1 MKIEFTVRPEDLM
14 ASRENYAQNSGVMR
28 KSSQTETFGTA
39 STIIAFFALL
49 TVILNTYIPILLG
62 AIIALVWVF
71 IWPMMQKNSYHR
83 RQIAL
88 YAESNNTISLGR
100 KVMELE
106 DDILTVRSELHWSKT
121 KLRAIEQIEITKT
134 HAFLF
139 YGTFQA
145 FVIPRATIQ
154 KGDFDQFTSTI
165 TKRRDAVERNATDEK
180 SPSQSANI
188 SVE

>member
-1 MKIEFTVRPEDLM
+1 MEIEFIVRPEDLI
-14 ASRENYAQNSGVMR
+14 AARENYTENSTVMKKGSR
-28 KSSQTETFGTA
+28 FETFGTG
-39 STIIAFFALL
+39 STILMFFAVLSL
-49 TVILNTYIPILLG
+49 MLNTYIPFLLG
-62 AIIALVWVF
+62 AIFTVVWIF
-71 IWPMMQKNSYHR
+71 LWPSMQKNSYHR
-83 RQIAL
+83 KQTSL
-88 YAESNNTISLGR
+88 YAESANQISMGR

-165 TKRRDAVERNATDEK
+165 INRRDAVERNATDEK
-180 SPSQSANI
+180 SPSQNANI